1 MKKIKRILRSERRE
15 EKLRKKGLVWSVFGY
30 WFREEKEKER
40 KVKISII
47 GAKRETEI
55 QMIDFRRCCVC
66 FVIYKVVVS
75 VI

>member
-15 EKLRKKGLVWSVFGY
+15 EKLKKKGLVWSVFGY

-47 GAKRETEI
+47 GAKRETER
-55 QMIDFRRCCVC
+55 FR
-66 FVIYKVVVS
+66 
-75 VI
+75 